1 MKKFWRR
8 TKAFTLVEL
17 VVAIA
22 VTGIIAS
29 VVSVLVG
36 TVIRIQK
43 NSELNAQLY
52 NVSQRIHTAVN
63 AQLSTAET
71 VTLYS
76 ATTYSAS
83 VTNKEQFLYLYSANA
98 SNAKYG
104 HLVVATYTS
113 KNPGDELLMRGESY
127 DGATIVDFY
136 VTLDTITEK
145 ETSESTEAA
154 TQYRVLHVYTKLSKG
169 GRTYEHTSTVRL
181 YNMMLTGG
189 KVELPSGV
197 NYSNAVANHTH
208 FVGVRFTVAGQ
219 NE

>member
-1 MKKFWRR
+1 MKKFLRW

-22 VTGIIAS
+22 ITGIIAS

-52 NVSQRIHTAVN
+52 NVSQRIHTAVG
-63 AQLSTAET
+63 AQLSTAES

-76 ATTYSAS
+76 QTTYSAS
-83 VTNKEQFLYLYSANA
+83 VTNKEQFLYLYSANTA
-98 SNAKYG
+98 NAKYG
-104 HLVVATYTS
+104 HLVVATYTN

-127 DGATIVDFY
+127 DGAIVTDFY
-136 VTLDTITEK
+136 VTLDTITER
-145 ETSESTEAA
+145 SNTEA
-154 TQYRVLHVYTKLSKG
+154 TDVGVQYRVLHVYTKISKG
-169 GRTYEHTSTVRL
+169 GHTYEHTSTVRL
-181 YNMMLTGG
+181 YNMMITGNQ
-189 KVELPSGV
+189 VELPAGV
-197 NYSNAVANHTH
+197 NYSNAVANHTP